1 MTILGLR
8 GHRRAWIAAS
18 TVLLTLAAIV
28 VPMPAAASTAA
39 PQKRTIDVTARQF
52 AFEPATLDIQRGDTV
67 TIHLESLDAAHG
79 LFIDGY
85 DVDIHAE
92 PGKSAETTFVA
103 DKAGKF
109 KIRCSVSCG
118 ALHPFMI
125 GELNVEPDFRFVRA
139 AAVTLIATIGA
150 VVFFWRAE

>member
-1 MTILGLR
+1 MK
-8 GHRRAWIAAS
+8 RRHFTIAAI
-18 TVLLTLAAIV
+18 TLLLIVAAMLI
-28 VPMPAAASTAA
+28 PLPAVAST
-39 PQKRTIDVTARQF
+39 PQTRTIEVTARQF
-52 AFEPATLDIQRGDTV
+52 AFEPATLDIQRGDMV

-79 LFIDGY
+79 FFVDGY

-103 DKAGKF
+103 DKPGKF

-125 GELNVEPDFRFVRA
+125 GEMNVEPDFPFMRA
-139 AAVTLIATIGA
+139 VAATLIATIGA
-150 VVFFWRAE
+150 LVYFWK